1 MGPVHGDVSE
11 RKEAPMNE
19 IDRIIDQ
26 IRRAYD
32 GDAWHGPPLRSVLD
46 GVTAAAAEARPI
58 RDAHTIREIVRHVTF
73 WHDGVRRRLGGEVV
87 TPQGDEEW
95 PGEVGA
101 GEEGWRRELADLER
115 AHAALLE
122 TVGGLGVDDL
132 ERPLPGRR
140 DNAYIQLHGL
150 VQHNL
155 YHAGQIALLK
165 KASVG

>member
-1 MGPVHGDVSE
+1 MGSVHGDVPE

-19 IDRIIDQ
+19 IDRITDQ

-32 GDAWHGPPLRSVLD
+32 GDAWHGPPLRAVLV
-46 GVTAAAAEARPI
+46 GVSAEVAEAGPI
-58 RDAHTIREIVRHVTF
+58 RGAHTIREIVRHAIF

-87 TPQGDEEW
+87 APQGDEEW
-95 PGEVGA
+95 PAADDA
-101 GEEGWRRELADLER
+101 GESGWRRELADLER

-122 TVGGLGVDDL
+122 AVGRLDVDDL
-132 ERPLPGRR
+132 ERPVPGHPY
-140 DNAYIQLHGL
+140 NVYILLHGL

-165 KASVG
+165 KAAAG